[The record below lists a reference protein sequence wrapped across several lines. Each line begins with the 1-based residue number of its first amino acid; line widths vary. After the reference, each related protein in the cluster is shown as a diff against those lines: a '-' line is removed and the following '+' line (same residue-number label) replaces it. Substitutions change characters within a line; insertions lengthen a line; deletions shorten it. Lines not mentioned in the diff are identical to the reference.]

1 VNFVQILLTL
11 LRGAGYTLLITLA
24 CGTTAFVA
32 GLATAVARE
41 LGPRWLAAVLSAL
54 VYVFRGVPM
63 LVLLFVVF
71 FGLPGIGLDVP
82 PLLAMMLSLGLISGA
97 YLSEVFRGALAA
109 VNPNEVLAAEAMGF
123 TRFETLRL
131 IKIPQMMRF
140 SVPGMVNEL
149 GEIHHLLARL
159 GDRDARESDVGLLAD
174 DRAEHALPVVVGDV
188 HRAAARFAVAVEQ
201 VVIEA
206 LGLAVLLEQ
215 VGRRG
220 RSHGDF
226 DHLGR
231 GGPGRLLSATAE
243 RNHCKPERE

>member
-32 GLATAVARE
+32 GLGIAVARE

-149 GEIHHLLARL
+149 TTVLKYSPFAYTVGIPEITKQAMALVATTMRGIEVYAAIGLIYFAIYKLLLAAVRL
-159 GDRDARESDVGLLAD
+159 VDRRYAIPG
-174 DRAEHALPVVVGDV
+174 
-188 HRAAARFAVAVEQ
+188 FAQE
-201 VVIEA
+201 
-206 LGLAVLLEQ
+206 
-215 VGRRG
+215 
-220 RSHGDF
+220 
-226 DHLGR
+226 
-231 GGPGRLLSATAE
+231 
-243 RNHCKPERE
+243 

>member
-1 VNFVQILLTL
+1 MTFVQILLTL

-24 CGTTAFVA
+24 CGATAFVA
-32 GLATAVARE
+32 GLGIAVARE
-41 LGPRWLAAVLSAL
+41 LGGRWLAAVLSAL

-123 TRFETLRL
+123 TSFETLRL

-149 GEIHHLLARL
+149 TTVLKYSPFAYTVGIPEITKQAMALVATTMRGIEVYAAIGLIYFAIYKLLLAAVRL
-159 GDRDARESDVGLLAD
+159 VDRRYAIPG
-174 DRAEHALPVVVGDV
+174 
-188 HRAAARFAVAVEQ
+188 FAQE
-201 VVIEA
+201 
-206 LGLAVLLEQ
+206 
-215 VGRRG
+215 
-220 RSHGDF
+220 
-226 DHLGR
+226 
-231 GGPGRLLSATAE
+231 
-243 RNHCKPERE
+243 